1 MCKYEEV
8 LKKAA
13 GAIDRKFGYDYA
25 KRNPRVLTALLHSV
39 TASDELEAITSK
51 AVAAA
56 QDAK

>member
-13 GAIDRKFGYDYA
+13 DAIDRKFGPDYA

-39 TASDELEAITSK
+39 TTSDELEVSK
-51 AVAAA
+51 AVIAA
-56 QDAK
+56 KNPK